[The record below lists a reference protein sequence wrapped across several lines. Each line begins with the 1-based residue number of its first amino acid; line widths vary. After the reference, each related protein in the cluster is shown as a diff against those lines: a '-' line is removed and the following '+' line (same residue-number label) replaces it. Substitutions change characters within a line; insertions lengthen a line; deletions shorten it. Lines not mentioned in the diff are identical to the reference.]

1 MVTLAPAELTARA
14 RRIRLVLSDCDGVLT
29 DGGVFVSAEGEV
41 MKRFNLRDG
50 MGVERL
56 RDAGVTTAFVTR
68 ERSEILSRRAEKLR
82 LEHCWIGVQDKLS
95 HLDTIIQESGVGS
108 PAELAYIGDDVNDL
122 GIMRAIAEV
131 GLTGT
136 PADGFEEV
144 GRVAH
149 FRGFKAGGQG
159 AFREFAEWLLRL
171 RGGASAMEDEQR

>member
-56 RDAGVTTAFVTR
+56 RDAGVTTAFITR

-95 HLDTIIQESGVGS
+95 HLDVIIQESGVGS

-122 GIMRAIAEV
+122 PMLQGA
-131 GLTGT
+131 GLGVAMGNAVDSVKEA
-136 PADGFEEV
+136 AD
-144 GRVAH
+144 RVAPSNTDDGLAQVV
-149 FRGFKAGGQG
+149 R
-159 AFREFAEWLLRL
+159 WLL
-171 RGGASAMEDEQR
+171 D